1 MKNEDLVGV
10 WRERGREIVRA
21 DGSVTAD
28 VARASQIMYSPD
40 GYMAVVNTPIARKP
54 VAETV
59 ARMDL
64 DATTPEQRAAAV
76 LGVVAYAGR
85 FEVRGDEVSH
95 SIFTAVNPNRVG
107 DTQVRHIT
115 FAGDDL
121 TLTSPPDSRG
131 NHSAS
136 IGGAPR
142 RCRVWRFM
150 GRLSGGGAH
159 SGRANRAQAC

>member
-1 MKNEDLVGV
+1 VWSKKAMTKEDLVGV

-40 GYMAVVNTPIARKP
+40 GYMCVVNTPIARKQ
-54 VAETV
+54 VTETV

-64 DATTPEQRAAAV
+64 DATTPGERAEAA

-85 FEVRGDEVSH
+85 FEVKGEEVH
-95 SIFTAVNPNRVG
+95 HTIFTAINPNRIG
-107 DTQVRHIT
+107 DTQVRRIT
-115 FAGDDL
+115 LSGDDL

-131 NHSAS
+131 NHFR
-136 IGGAPR
+136 IHWR
-142 RCRVWRFM
+142 R
-150 GRLSGGGAH
+150 A
-159 SGRANRAQAC
+159 AKT